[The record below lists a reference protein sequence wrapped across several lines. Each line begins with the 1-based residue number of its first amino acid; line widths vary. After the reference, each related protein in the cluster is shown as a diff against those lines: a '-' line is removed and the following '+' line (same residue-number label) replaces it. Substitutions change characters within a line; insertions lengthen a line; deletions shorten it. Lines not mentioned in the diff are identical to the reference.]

1 MIFNSNNEKDI
12 YSKIWMSVLNDIVLD
27 GNKEY

>member
-12 YSKIWMSVLNDIVLD
+12 YSKIWMSVFNDIVLD